1 MFRTF
6 RLSVPDAARALR
18 RIARP
23 YLWSR
28 QVPAGS
34 GAARLV
40 PGMPE
45 PSVRTTRRFPSS
57 ASSSPGN
64 CGQRAHIAEPSRLEK
79 LPAPSRA
86 RVCERL
92 SPALPFSFRTALRSP
107 VPFGSL
113 RTALCRVSRFGP
125 YCMCG
130 TGLCRGG
137 VFAPRRIAASGSR
150 RSVAVLYPA
159 YRASAPYP
167 CRIIPSCPV
176 RTASCHAVRIAPHR
190 VVPGLTVRPVLYVRY
205 RVVPR
210 RSVRA
215 APYRSVRVAPE
226 CCRVVPCIPCKRS
239 VPVPNHP
246 VLPRSHRVV
255 SCRSD
260 RSAPR
265 CAGSHGSARTVCAV
279 PGCAEAEC
287 SRRAVSQRP
296 GRAVVWPC
304 ILCRTVQ
311 TLRIRAESS
320 RPVPFAPRRSAGYGV
335 SRRREI
341 LPAAPPFSDGDC
353 GEDRSDEPKPK
364 PSAPPRS
371 NSQRDPRRQPF
382 RCRRRKRGVPKAAR
396 GAVGSRPLPPFLPV
410 VGASDSLLSA
420 AGTARSPVRRHSPN
434 RRR

>member
-1 MFRTF
+1 M
-6 RLSVPDAARALR
+6 SVPDAARALR

-113 RTALCRVSRFGP
+113 RTALCRSHVSARAAL
-125 YCMCG
+125 CG

-137 VFAPRRIAASGSR
+137 VFAPSRIAASGSL
-150 RSVAVLYPA
+150 RSVAVLC
-159 YRASAPYP
+159 S
-167 CRIIPSCPV
+167 
-176 RTASCHAVRIAPHR
+176 
-190 VVPGLTVRPVLYVRY
+190 VVPF
-205 RVVPR
+205 
-210 RSVRA
+210 
-215 APYRSVRVAPE
+215 
-226 CCRVVPCIPCKRS
+226 KRS
-239 VPVPNHP
+239 VLVPNHP
-246 VLPRSHRVV
+246 VLPRSRRAGVQGMAYRGDGKSAPQPLSSPTGTAGRTV
-255 SCRSD
+255 PMNRSRSLRPRSD
-260 RSAPR
+260 RIRSETR
-265 CAGSHGSARTVCAV
+265 GGS
-279 PGCAEAEC
+279 
-287 SRRAVSQRP
+287 
-296 GRAVVWPC
+296 
-304 ILCRTVQ
+304 
-311 TLRIRAESS
+311 
-320 RPVPFAPRRSAGYGV
+320 
-335 SRRREI
+335 
-341 LPAAPPFSDGDC
+341 
-353 GEDRSDEPKPK
+353 RSDAGDGSGECRKQQG
-364 PSAPPRS
+364 APW
-371 NSQRDPRRQPF
+371 
-382 RCRRRKRGVPKAAR
+382 KAA
-396 GAVGSRPLPPFLPV
+396 PPFLPV

>member
-1 MFRTF
+1 M
-6 RLSVPDAARALR
+6 SVPDAARALR

-113 RTALCRVSRFGP
+113 RTALCRSHVSARAAL
-125 YCMCG
+125 CG

-137 VFAPRRIAASGSR
+137 VFAPRRITASGSH
-150 RSVAVLYPA
+150 RSVAVCTLS
-159 YRASAPYP
+159 YRSNAPYP
-167 CRIIPSCPV
+167 CRASSKSNRSHRAVSCRSDRSAPRCAGSHGSA
-176 RTASCHAVRIAPHR
+176 RTVCA
-190 VVPGLTVRPVLYVRY
+190 VPGCAE
-205 RVVPR
+205 

-265 CAGSHGSARTVCAV
+265 CAGSHGSARA
-279 PGCAEAEC
+279 A
-287 SRRAVSQRP
+287 
-296 GRAVVWPC
+296 
-304 ILCRTVQ
+304 LCGTGLFRGGV
-311 TLRIRAESS
+311 
-320 RPVPFAPRRSAGYGV
+320 FAPRRIAASG
-335 SRRREI
+335 SRRSVAVYTLSYRSNAPYPCRI
-341 LPAAPPFSDGDC
+341 IPSCPVRAAPECRVWRIAATGN
-353 GEDRSDEPKPK
+353 
-364 PSAPPRS
+364 PPRS
-371 NSQRDPRRQPF
+371 PSLLRRGLRGGPF
-382 RCRRRKRGVPKAAR
+382 R
-396 GAVGSRPLPPFLPV
+396 
-410 VGASDSLLSA
+410 
-420 AGTARSPVRRHSPN
+420 
-434 RRR
+434 